1 MQRAGYLLPATVTGE
16 LWLKGLYP
24 GIPGLSCPLRTLT
37 GVPCPTCFLTRAT
50 VAALTGD
57 LSSSLQWHLFGPV
70 VAGGLILWSAVAL
83 RQRRL
88 FPLQPRSKALIGIG
102 IALVAYWIVR
112 LVLSYGFGFVGGL
125 GFPAHG

>member
-1 MQRAGYLLPATVTGE
+1 MQRAGYLLPATVTGA
-16 LWLKGLYP
+16 LLLKGLHP
-24 GIPGLSCPLRTLT
+24 AIPGLSCPVRSLT

-70 VAGGLILWSAVAL
+70 VAGGLVLWSAVAL